1 MQCFSRA
8 IEVGYKMIQDALIGL
23 TASVPDNVMS
33 SSELEASEKE
43 HLRELGDL
51 LNALPGVGV
60 GGL

>member
-23 TASVPDNVMS
+23 TARVPDDVMS
-33 SSELEASEKE
+33 SDELDALEKE
-43 HLRELGDL
+43 HLKELGEL